1 MCIIYNKGE
10 SKVIS
15 LYSKFKIHKN
25 KGKYKEINN
34 MDEKEKKTNEQPIQE
49 NNATEQVNQEQK
61 EQPKVEDT
69 KVDETKVEEK
79 KVEEQNVEQP
89 TQNGDKPQEQDVP
102 QEQEQAQEQP
112 SVQEETSEANGI
124 RIEDVVTKDILADA
138 ISALSA
144 KLDAIIDEN
153 KALKEKLATSEQEN
167 KEIKD
172 KYEVGDFGTQSPKGV
187 QTKNVSANETFDDYA
202 KQFM

>member
-1 MCIIYNKGE
+1 MCIIYSKDE

-25 KGKYKEINN
+25 KGKYKEIN
-34 MDEKEKKTNEQPIQE
+34 MEKEEKKTNEQPIQE
-49 NNATEQVNQEQK
+49 DNATKQDIQEQPK
-61 EQPKVEDT
+61 EQPKVE
-69 KVDETKVEEK
+69 EPKVEEK
-79 KVEEQNVEQP
+79 EVEKKEVEKEQVEQP
-89 TQNGDKPQEQDVP
+89 TQNVEPTQEQEVP
-102 QEQEQAQEQP
+102 QEQEQP

-144 KLDAIIDEN
+144 KLDAILDEN
-153 KALKEKLATSEQEN
+153 KALKEKLANSEQEN

-187 QTKNVSANETFDDYA
+187 QTKNTSANETFDDYA

>member
-10 SKVIS
+10 SKVSS

-34 MDEKEKKTNEQPIQE
+34 MDEKDKKTNEQPIQE
-49 NNATEQVNQEQK
+49 NNATEQDIQEQPK
-61 EQPKVEDT
+61 EQPKVEEP
-69 KVDETKVEEK
+69 KVEEKVEEK
-79 KVEEQNVEQP
+79 KVEKEQVEQP
-89 TQNGDKPQEQDVP
+89 VSSEE
-102 QEQEQAQEQP
+102 QEQEARQEQEQP

-124 RIEDVVTKDILADA
+124 RIEDVVTKEILAEA

-144 KLDAIIDEN
+144 KLDAVIDEN
-153 KALKEKLATSEQEN
+153 KSLKEKLATSEQEN

-187 QTKNVSANETFDDYA
+187 QTKNISANETFDEYA